1 MNIYSV
7 KNDPELCEKVK
18 LYCMEKW
25 NKVYEC
31 FSECADKSVEADI
44 LPQTWVVKGMKD
56 EKDIIGFFQLT
67 EHEQITRFAEISPF
81 VSALYVDE
89 RVRGYGCGEFMLNHA
104 KYEAARLNFRKI
116 YIATDHIGYYEKYGF
131 REIGLDI
138 YEWGSPA
145 KLYEADTLSDIR
157 FELFDRANP
166 MPDHLLLEDAALRW
180 GELPQNPAK
189 LLQNSKHLD
198 IFADNPANCFLLTA
212 FKDNMLVGRV
222 QFVQNPDNRLNW
234 HIGDL
239 DVKAEFRRQGI
250 ARRLLTEGIDIIK
263 SKASGGEFIYSD
275 IEKDN
280 DPSLRLHASLGF
292 INTGEVKPFWNLI
305 YADDLTTHILFL
317 DNKLTVTPLEGSD
330 HIEALSNIYNRSIEP
345 LHGGE
350 ITLEEWESFLSEKD
364 SDEAHFLIY
373 KGSCAAAWLKV
384 NGLENK
390 ETGWISMLAVE
401 PGFRQM
407 GIGVFAVKFAEDFLR
422 LKGKNKAC
430 ICTTEDNTA
439 AVRLYEKCGYTVSEN
454 RELETGDGVKRKGMV
469 FKKTIK

>member
-1 MNIYSV
+1 
-7 KNDPELCEKVK
+7 
-18 LYCMEKW
+18 
-25 NKVYEC
+25 
-31 FSECADKSVEADI
+31 
-44 LPQTWVVKGMKD
+44 
-56 EKDIIGFFQLT
+56 QLT
-67 EHEQITRFAEISPF
+67 EHEQITRFAEFSPF

-89 RVRGYGCGEFMLNHA
+89 RVRGYGYSEFMLNHA
-104 KYEAARLNFRKI
+104 KYEAARLDFKKI
-116 YIATDHIGYYEKYGF
+116 YIATDHIGFYEKYGF

-145 KLYEADTLSDIR
+145 KLYEADTYSDIR
-157 FELFDRANP
+157 FELFDRTNP
-166 MPDHLLLEDAALRW
+166 MPDHLLLEDAVLRW

-189 LLQNSKHLD
+189 LLQHLKHFD

-239 DVKAEFRRQGI
+239 NVKTDFRRRGI
-250 ARRLLTEGIDIIK
+250 AKRLLTKGIDIIK

-280 DPSLRLHASLGF
+280 EPSLCLHASLGF
-292 INTGEVKPFWNLI
+292 FDTGEVKPFWELI
-305 YADDLTTHILFL
+305 YADDFTTHILFL
-317 DNKLTVTPLEGSD
+317 DNKLTVTPVEERG
-330 HIEALSNIYNRSIEP
+330 HIEALSNIYNRNIEP

-373 KGSCAAAWLKV
+373 KSSFPAAWLKV

-401 PGFRQM
+401 PVFQKM
-407 GIGVFAVKFAEDFLR
+407 GVGSFAVKFAEDFLR
-422 LKGKNKAC
+422 LRQKNKAC

-439 AVRLYEKCGYTVSEN
+439 AQRLYKKCGYGILEN
-454 RELETGDGVKRKGMV
+454 RECETGDGVKRKGLV
-469 FKKTIK
+469 FEKIIL

>member
-25 NKVYEC
+25 NKVYQS
-31 FSECADKSVEADI
+31 FAECADKSVEADM
-44 LPQTWVVKGMKD
+44 LPQTWVVKGMKE
-56 EKDIIGFFQLT
+56 EKDILGFFQLA
-67 EHEQITRFAEISPF
+67 EHERITRFAGISPF

-104 KYEAARLNFRKI
+104 KYEAARLNFKKV

-145 KLYEADTLSDIR
+145 KLYEADTPSDIR
-157 FELFDRANP
+157 FELYDRANP
-166 MPDHLLLEDAALRW
+166 MPDHLLLEDARLRW
-180 GELPQNPAK
+180 GELPSNPAK
-189 LLQNSKHLD
+189 LLLNLKHFD
-198 IFADNPANCFLLTA
+198 ISVDNPANCFLLAA
-212 FKDNMLVGRV
+212 FKDNVLVGRV
-222 QFVQNPDNRLNW
+222 QFMQNPDNRLNW

-239 DVKAEFRRQGI
+239 NVKTDFRRRWI
-250 ARRLLTEGIDIIK
+250 AKRLLTKGIDIIK

-275 IEKDN
+275 IDKDN
-280 DPSLRLHASLGF
+280 EPSLRLHASLGF
-292 INTGEVKPFWNLI
+292 IDTGEVKPFWKLI

-317 DNKLTVTPLEGSD
+317 DNKLTVTP
-330 HIEALSNIYNRSIEP
+330 IEEREHLHALSNIYNRNIEP
-345 LHGGE
+345 LHGGV

-373 KGSCAAAWLKV
+373 KNSCPAAWLKV

-401 PGFRQM
+401 PLFQKM
-407 GIGVFAVKFAEDFLR
+407 GVGSFAVKFAEDFLR
-422 LKGKNKAC
+422 LYRKKSVC

-439 AVRLYEKCGYTVSEN
+439 AQRLYKKCGYVV
-454 RELETGDGVKRKGMV
+454 LEDHEYKNGDGVKRKGLV
-469 FKKTIK
+469 FEKII